1 MRVMITGCAGFI
13 GSHVLEKFIDT
24 GHEICGVDCESYASN
39 KKFIDSIV
47 APNFRYK
54 KQRIGYLTIK
64 DVYDIDLVINIAA
77 ETHVDNSIKNT
88 VPFVQ
93 TNIVETENLF
103 KLCCEHDIPVLHFS
117 TDEVYGEAL
126 DGTYDELQP
135 LNPRNPY
142 SATKASID
150 HLIGSY
156 QNTYGMRATI
166 IRPSNN
172 FGPRQNDEKF
182 IPTIVRSLKEGKKI
196 PVYGEGEQIREWTYV
211 KHTAEATLA
220 LAQKMLQGE
229 CLNEI
234 YNFSSNIEMKN
245 IDLVKKICKLSGHDF
260 NVEFVKDR
268 PGHDHRYSVSSEKI
282 SAAGIV
288 PTVDIDQEL
297 KETVLSLED
306 EA

>member
-1 MRVMITGCAGFI
+1 MRFSYESYDYRVCRIYRKSCLG
-13 GSHVLEKFIDT
+13 KFIDT

-47 APNFRYK
+47 APNFRYE

-150 HLIGSY
+150 HLIASY

-182 IPTIVRSLKEGKKI
+182 IPTIVRSLKEGKNTR
-196 PVYGEGEQIREWTYV
+196 VW
-211 KHTAEATLA
+211 
-220 LAQKMLQGE
+220 QG
-229 CLNEI
+229 
-234 YNFSSNIEMKN
+234 
-245 IDLVKKICKLSGHDF
+245 
-260 NVEFVKDR
+260 
-268 PGHDHRYSVSSEKI
+268 
-282 SAAGIV
+282 
-288 PTVDIDQEL
+288 
-297 KETVLSLED
+297 
-306 EA
+306 